1 MNSYKSMG
9 YMDTFISMRHVQSLF
24 KITNYM
30 STLKYGSPEFI
41 VADNEFN
48 ETLEGITH
56 EGLDMLYENILNH
69 FFACGTE
76 ESNWTSGR
84 LNSMIIQCAHLDIC
98 GSDLGTVP
106 DWDIHDIW
114 ERCLLLRG
122 IEPLLDD
129 TSKFLS
135 VEDIEYLDKE
145 REKFNEWL
153 GLTTLKAYG
162 ISE

>member
-1 MNSYKSMG
+1 MNSYKSLG

-24 KITNYM
+24 KITKYM
-30 STLKYGSPEFI
+30 NSVEYDSPEFV
-41 VADNEFN
+41 VADNEFK

-76 ESNWTSGR
+76 ISNWTSGK
-84 LNSMIIQCAHLDIC
+84 LNSMIIQCAHLDIL

-114 ERCLLLRG
+114 ERCLLLRDV
-122 IEPLLDD
+122 EPLFAD
-129 TSKFLS
+129 TGELLTA
-135 VEDIEYLDKE
+135 EDIEYLDKE
-145 REKFNEWL
+145 REKFNTWL
-153 GLTTLKAYG
+153 NINTL
-162 ISE
+162 EF